1 MRKALTLL
9 ILLSILLCLGMLAC
23 GNGNGIDP
31 SDFNGS
37 DPIVKEFRIGATAI
51 NAGETINVPLE
62 LVDNLT
68 FILNGAVDPI
78 TFLQFLDIRITIV
91 NLDCDA
97 YVDFDCRGT
106 VRLNNID
113 MQANGYFD
121 ISEDGKTVEYR
132 MYHSLDELWMGG
144 LPISPPIARPGDTL
158 EITIERIVGRD
169 KSGNWFAFQLDK
181 FRIAYVASAHL

>member
-9 ILLSILLCLGMLAC
+9 ILLSILICLGMLAC
-23 GNGNGIDP
+23 QKGNSIGP
-31 SDFNGS
+31 YDFNGS
-37 DPIVKEFRIGATAI
+37 DPIVKEFRIGATAMH
-51 NAGETINVPLE
+51 AGETINIPLE
-62 LVDNLT
+62 LVDNFT

-78 TFLQFLDIRITIV
+78 TFLQFLDIRITVV
-91 NLDCDA
+91 NLDCDNSL
-97 YVDFDCRGT
+97 DCQGS
-106 VRLNNID
+106 VRLRNSD

-121 ISEDGKTVEYR
+121 ISEDGRTVEYR

-144 LPISPPIARPGDTL
+144 LPISPPVGRPGDIL
-158 EITIERIVGRD
+158 EITVERIVGRD

>member
-23 GNGNGIDP
+23 GSGSSIGP
-31 SDFNGS
+31 YDFNGS
-37 DPIVKEFRIGATAI
+37 DPIVKEFRMGSIAV

-68 FILNGAVDPI
+68 FILNGKVDPI
-78 TFLQFLDIRITIV
+78 TFLQFLDIRITV
-91 NLDCDA
+91 ENLDCDNS
-97 YVDFDCRGT
+97 FECQGT
-106 VRLNNID
+106 VRLNNLD

-121 ISEDGKTVEYR
+121 ISEDGRTVEYR

-144 LPISPPIARPGDTL
+144 LPIDPPVARPGDTL
-158 EITIERIVGRD
+158 EVTVERIVGRD

-181 FRIAYVASAHL
+181 FKITYVLSAH